1 MPAPAQAW
9 DEGEYWGF
17 ADRLQKRLDDS
28 WNTRLDR
35 YNAGSPSVDTML
47 NANELLI
54 HSAAALR
61 GLDSS
66 HPARADARA
75 RSIALQL
82 TQTPPWIETVTDPLP
97 GSQPHSPGWVG
108 SMHSIRSGQHL
119 VVDGEVADGLAMAY
133 KARDALGLDNN
144 TRTLIVDRLRRV
156 ALGPYWRYP
165 TLRLN
170 QVNWYAEVYSAAT
183 DATSDASYL
192 QRDMRGQIVALI
204 RSIRAPKPCT
214 AGTLGPGMQFHYS
227 PDSPPRAQL
236 NVDSAEYA
244 NIVASLNRF
253 YDGAW
258 PAGCVRCRPRT
269 RRCCGAG

>member
-1 MPAPAQAW
+1 MRRLLASALCAGVVAAVPAPAQAW

-61 GLDSS
+61 GLDPS

-108 SMHSIRSGQHL
+108 SMHRS
-119 VVDGEVADGLAMAY
+119 APASTWWST
-133 KARDALGLDNN
+133 ARS
-144 TRTLIVDRLRRV
+144 
-156 ALGPYWRYP
+156 P
-165 TLRLN
+165 TGSR
-170 QVNWYAEVYSAAT
+170 W
-183 DATSDASYL
+183 
-192 QRDMRGQIVALI
+192 
-204 RSIRAPKPCT
+204 
-214 AGTLGPGMQFHYS
+214 
-227 PDSPPRAQL
+227 
-236 NVDSAEYA
+236 
-244 NIVASLNRF
+244 
-253 YDGAW
+253 
-258 PAGCVRCRPRT
+258 RT
-269 RRCCGAG
+269 RRATRSGSTTTRGS